1 MDDHTSPDCGNFV
14 RPQTGLLGGDPMEVI
29 NTLEVKHA
37 QKFYGPF
44 QAVKDINLTVEK
56 GEIYALLGHNGA
68 GKSTLIKMIL
78 GLVKPSA
85 GTIAI
90 EGLNYD
96 AKNKEIKKRVG
107 YLPERMNFYDNLTAW
122 ETISFYAK
130 LKGITRKRCEEVLE
144 QVGLREAEHR
154 RVGTFSKG
162 MQQRLGLAQAI
173 IHKPDLLVLDE
184 PTTGLDPIGILEL
197 KAMIRNWNR
206 EGTTILFSSHNLNDV
221 EELAQRIGIMN
232 RGEMIAQG
240 SLAELQDRL
249 GLPTKIK
256 IDLAVI
262 PVDLEEI
269 LVGKRI
275 KTFQVEGKTVS
286 IDCPKDKKTQVI
298 TAVMDGMLKVLDLR
312 LEEPGLNSIYQNI
325 MAE

>member
-1 MDDHTSPDCGNFV
+1 
-14 RPQTGLLGGDPMEVI
+14 MEVI
-29 NTLEVKHA
+29 DTLEVKHA
-37 QKFYGPF
+37 QKFYGQF
-44 QAVKDINLTVEK
+44 QAVKDINLTIKK

-85 GTIAI
+85 GMIGI

-96 AKNKEIKKRVG
+96 VKNKEIKKRVG

-122 ETISFYAK
+122 EILSFYAK
-130 LKGITRKRCEEVLE
+130 LKGITKKRCEEVLE
-144 QVGLREAEHR
+144 QVGLSEARHR

-173 IHKPDLLVLDE
+173 IHRPDLLVLDE

-197 KAMIRNWNR
+197 KEMIRNWNK

-221 EELAQRIGIMN
+221 EELAQQIGIMN
-232 RGEMIAQG
+232 RGEIIAQG
-240 SLAELQDRL
+240 TLKELQNKL
-249 GLPTKIK
+249 GMPTKIE
-256 IDLAVI
+256 IDLSVI
-262 PVDLEEI
+262 PDNLEKI
-269 LVGKRI
+269 LVEKQI
-275 KTFQVEGKTVS
+275 ETFQVEGRTIS

-298 TAVMDGMLKVLDLR
+298 AAVMDGVLKVLDLR
-312 LEEPGLNSIYQNI
+312 LKEPGLNSIYQRI
-325 MAE
+325 MEELAV

>member
-29 NTLEVKHA
+29 NTLEVKYA

-78 GLVKPSA
+78 GLVKASA
-85 GTIAI
+85 GMIEI

-197 KAMIRNWNR
+197 KAMIRNWNK

-275 KTFQVEGKTVS
+275 KTFQLEEKTVS

>member
-1 MDDHTSPDCGNFV
+1 
-14 RPQTGLLGGDPMEVI
+14 MEVI
-29 NTLEVKHA
+29 NTLEVKYA

-78 GLVKPSA
+78 GLVKASA
-85 GTIAI
+85 GMIEI

-130 LKGITRKRCEEVLE
+130 LKGITRKRCKEVLE

-197 KAMIRNWNR
+197 KAMIRNWNK

-275 KTFQVEGKTVS
+275 KTFQLEGKTVS
-286 IDCPKDKKTQVI
+286 IDCPKDKKAQVI
-298 TAVMDGMLKVLDLR
+298 TAVMDGILKVLDLR

>member
-1 MDDHTSPDCGNFV
+1 
-14 RPQTGLLGGDPMEVI
+14 MEVI
-29 NTLEVKHA
+29 NTLEVKYA

-78 GLVKPSA
+78 GLVKASA
-85 GTIAI
+85 GMIEI

-197 KAMIRNWNR
+197 KAMIRNWNK

-275 KTFQVEGKTVS
+275 KTFQLEEKTVS